1 MAKNL
6 LQLYSN
12 LDKNRWKT
20 KNETKFVHRKTS
32 TRRDKTMRIIN
43 ANLGAL
49 LKDTKC

>member
-6 LQLYSN
+6 LQLYSD
-12 LDKNRWKT
+12 LDKKSLEN

-43 ANLGAL
+43 PNLGAL